1 MSYLV
6 LALGTLLSL
15 CGAISISASYGI
27 IQVERGWAGV
37 IAGATALSG
46 GLVTIALGFILH
58 SLSSLHALLKTGTCL
73 APLPHE
79 IGEDEA
85 RQLRAEPGLGF
96 NPETSMVAE
105 AGPLPATMPPASS
118 LRTWPQRPTRFSL
131 TPARHFLKAHGTGV
145 PAARGTPVP
154 DVAVPKPP
162 FASCATTSVSTAAV
176 GPASELGSATASEVA
191 TGKAQDEAKTRP
203 ASSPAKEAPAGP
215 ALYAGREPGLFD
227 NEKGSEPPMRVH
239 TGEPETES
247 LARVASPAEIAS
259 IDATFGD
266 DHLIAPD
273 PALDAQK
280 EGAKPSPEAID
291 LASLHSAPSFVSE
304 TLPVAD
310 PREPSPPAVPAASE
324 TGLAIVGRYESE
336 GTSYVMYAN
345 GSIEA
350 RSERGVFHF
359 QSMAEL
365 KAFMEA
371 QA

>member
-1 MSYLV
+1 V
-6 LALGTLLSL
+6 
-15 CGAISISASYGI
+15 
-27 IQVERGWAGV
+27 
-37 IAGATALSG
+37 
-46 GLVTIALGFILH
+46 
-58 SLSSLHALLKTGTCL
+58 
-73 APLPHE
+73 
-79 IGEDEA
+79 D
-85 RQLRAEPGLGF
+85 
-96 NPETSMVAE
+96 
-105 AGPLPATMPPASS
+105 
-118 LRTWPQRPTRFSL
+118 
-131 TPARHFLKAHGTGV
+131 
-145 PAARGTPVP
+145 
-154 DVAVPKPP
+154 
-162 FASCATTSVSTAAV
+162 
-176 GPASELGSATASEVA
+176 PASELASATASEVA
-191 TGKAQDEAKTRP
+191 AGTAQDEAKTRP
-203 ASSPAKEAPAGP
+203 ASSPAVEAPAGP
-215 ALYAGREPGLFD
+215 ALYAGGEPGLFD
-227 NEKGSEPPMRVH
+227 NDKGIEPPMRID

-247 LARVASPAEIAS
+247 LARVTSPAEIAS

-273 PALDAQK
+273 PALDAQLDAQK

-310 PREPSPPAVPAASE
+310 PRELSPPAVPAASE